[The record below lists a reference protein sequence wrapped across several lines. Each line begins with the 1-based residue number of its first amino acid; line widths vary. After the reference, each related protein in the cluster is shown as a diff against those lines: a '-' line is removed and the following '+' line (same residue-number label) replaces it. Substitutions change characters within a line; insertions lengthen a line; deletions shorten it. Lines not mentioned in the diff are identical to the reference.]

1 MKKNWRP
8 EDWESIKEFITYTDS
23 FEAGADAIL
32 DSLRK
37 KGHRVETVTTLNWD
51 KSVIS
56 GKESGYMVF
65 IPDEKEV

>member
-37 KGHRVETVTTLNWD
+37 KGHRVEKTIITTNNFD
-51 KSVIS
+51 TTAIY
-56 GKESGYMVF
+56 GRESGYMVF
-65 IPDEKEV
+65 IPDE